1 MSKLKAWRLTMAGAW
16 LAGAVLCA
24 GHAGAVGAQGA
35 SGNGAPAAYEA
46 RGQAA
51 AERSRR
57 LRVEQ
62 HRQMERTAAHARMAD
77 TMYASTPDTSVPP
90 HGPCVLALEIHLRE
104 GVAAAA
110 LPGVRRFHLA
120 PDRIGEPPAP
130 CLELLRR
137 VDGAEDFV
145 HHFAIAASGRVW
157 LRRR

>member
-46 RGQAA
+46 RGQPA

-77 TMYASTPDTSVPP
+77 TMYASTPDTSPPP
-90 HGPCVLALEIHLRE
+90 HPFPLEVVLESAPACALGKATARNTGERTHRIALFP
-104 GVAAAA
+104 AA
-110 LPGVRRFHLA
+110 G
-120 PDRIGEPPAP
+120 
-130 CLELLRR
+130 
-137 VDGAEDFV
+137 
-145 HHFAIAASGRVW
+145 
-157 LRRR
+157 